1 MVPPITQA
9 KGLTTSISRIVRFG
23 VAIGAGALGGVTAV
37 PPDALAKVVGFEVVK
52 IESPAFGGR
61 SFGSVGSYD
70 RILARATIAV
80 DPLDR
85 HNAAIVDIGLVP
97 RNAQGLVKA
106 TSEVEILRPTDPAK
120 GSDKLLFEVLNR
132 GRKPGLAL
140 FNDGP
145 GKDDLADPVNIGS
158 GFLME
163 RGYTLVWAGW
173 QPDAPPGEGRLTLAV
188 PTIPDVT
195 GLSVEEF
202 VFDNTTNPVA
212 ATLSYPAADADPG
225 KAKLTV
231 REREADERQAPIDL
245 KFTFETPTKISISRP
260 AGFDAGAIYEFVYT
274 AKDAK
279 PMGLA
284 FAVPRDVV
292 SFLRHETADA
302 QMRPNPLTGQ
312 HFAKAIGFGL
322 SQSGR
327 YLRDFLYLGFNED
340 EAGRVVFEGLM
351 PHIAGAKKSFTNYR
365 FGQPGRNVTQHT
377 SHTYPGD
384 QFPFTYPV
392 LTDAV
397 TGRTDGIL
405 ALCLRANN
413 CPKVMQTDTE
423 LEVYQ
428 SRASLVVTDTKGDA
442 LDLPENVRTHLIANA
457 PHFALFGA
465 KPTRAPACQYETNPL
480 HRGSTAPNRRQA
492 GTPAAKMH
500 LRATATG
507 RRRHP
512 GDPGLQSH
520 GRRRRA
526 RGARSFDDSPE
537 DRSALPGLCRAHR
550 RGWAHDCG
558 ASDASTR
565 RSDGDILRVQLPE
578 GRLRR
583 GRAVRSRRDY
593 AAARQDESGA
603 AGFGRPASVARG
615 ALYDS
620 ARLCRRGRGLG
631 AQAGRG
637 SRVVAQE
644 GLVV

>member
-1 MVPPITQA
+1 MVLPITQA
-9 KGLTTSISRIVRFG
+9 KGLTTSISRLVRLG
-23 VAIGAGALGGVTAV
+23 VAISAGTLGGVTAV

-61 SFGSVGSYD
+61 SFGSIGSYD

-85 HNAAIVDIGLVP
+85 HNAAIVDIGLAP
-97 RNAQGLVKA
+97 RNAQGLVEA

-145 GKDDLADPVNIGS
+145 GKDDLADPANIGS

-173 QPDAPPGEGRLTLAV
+173 QPDAPPGEGRLSLAV
-188 PTIPDVT
+188 QTIPDVT

-212 ATLSYPAADADPG
+212 ATLTYPAADADPG

-292 SFLRHETADA
+292 SFLRQETADA
-302 QMRPNPLTGQ
+302 QMRPNPLTGR

-365 FGQPGRNVTQHT
+365 FGQPGRNVTQHA
-377 SHTYPGD
+377 SHSYPGD

-442 LDLPENVRTHLIANA
+442 LDLPENVRTYLIANA
-457 PHFALFGA
+457 PHFAPFDA
-465 KPTRAPACQYETNPL
+465 KP
-480 HRGSTAPNRRQA
+480 
-492 GTPAAKMH
+492 
-500 LRATATG
+500 
-507 RRRHP
+507 
-512 GDPGLQSH
+512 
-520 GRRRRA
+520 A
-526 RGARSFDDSPE
+526 RG
-537 DRSALPGLCRAHR
+537 
-550 RGWAHDCG
+550 
-558 ASDASTR
+558 
-565 RSDGDILRVQLPE
+565 
-578 GRLRR
+578 
-583 GRAVRSRRDY
+583 
-593 AAARQDESGA
+593 
-603 AGFGRPASVARG
+603 
-615 ALYDS
+615 
-620 ARLCRRGRGLG
+620 
-631 AQAGRG
+631 
-637 SRVVAQE
+637 
-644 GLVV
+644 